1 MSSKNTTISTRVAE
15 QARPAANTTKVLR
28 ETLGYAALG
37 LLALLPR
44 LLNLGQ
50 YLTDD
55 EANFWLRRSQ
65 AFLDALASGDYAAT
79 AISTHPGVTT
89 MWLGVAGIVLRKT
102 LFAWGWL
109 ESDPFPLVLALFRL
123 PVVLVHVASVLLG
136 YRMLR
141 LLLPATPAGLAAL
154 LWAADP
160 FFVGYSRLLH
170 VDALMGTFATLSL
183 LAFCCYERSERRR
196 GWLVLS
202 GVCAGLAMLSKSPGL
217 VLVPAVGLAALLAH
231 WRQTG
236 SLWPTGALLRR
247 LTVWTLVCLITVFAL
262 WPALWAS
269 PLAAY
274 NELRSGVVDEG
285 AQPHMNGNFFLGQK
299 DDAPGL
305 AYYPVALALRL
316 TPWTLLG
323 LLLLPLAWRR
333 DKTLGAARPSL
344 AALAGFVLL
353 FVAAMSLFPK
363 KFDRYLVPVFPA
375 LDVLAAVG
383 LAWLAGLLLRRWL
396 PSTQQAVALLAMG
409 ALAVANVAWWH
420 PYELVAYNQL
430 LGGAPTGARTFAL
443 GWSEG
448 LEQVAAWLNQQPD
461 ITGVSVTAER
471 VTSLNPYLRRGAQAD
486 FPRAGQLHDDDG
498 YVVVYLAQV
507 RAGPPPPPFDQFY
520 GRAVPLHIVR
530 IHGVDYAWIYQV
542 PPPVASPRPARFG
555 SAIELRGYE
564 LRHTPQP
571 GQPLDLRLFWA
582 TSALPERD
590 YWLFAHLVDAEGRR
604 VSQIDQP
611 YSSSTWTPGR
621 AALTE
626 LPLPLPAELAAGSY
640 RLIIGLYDPTTGQRL
655 SLSGADAAK
664 PGLAGPDALELLRI
678 E

>member
-1 MSSKNTTISTRVAE
+1 MSLHVAE
-15 QARPAANTTKVLR
+15 QARPAANTTSVLHN
-28 ETLGYAALG
+28 TLGYAALG

-65 AFLDALASGDYAAT
+65 AFLDAVSSGDYAAT

-89 MWLGVAGIVLRKT
+89 MWLGAAGIVLRKT

-123 PVVLVHVASVLLG
+123 PVVLVHVAGVLLG

-141 LLLPATPAGLAAL
+141 RLLPATPAALAAL

-183 LAFCCYERSERRR
+183 LAFCCHERAERRR
-196 GWLVLS
+196 GWLALS

-217 VLVPAVGLAALLAH
+217 VLVPTIGLAALLAH
-231 WRQTG
+231 WRHR
-236 SLWPTGALLRR
+236 SLWPSGALLLR
-247 LTVWTLVCLITVFAL
+247 LIVWALVCLATVFAL

-274 NELRSGVVDEG
+274 NELRNGVVAEG

-333 DKTLGAARPSL
+333 SKTLGAARPSL

-363 KFDRYLVPVFPA
+363 KFDRYLVPIFPA
-375 LDVLAAVG
+375 LDVLAAVS
-383 LAWLAGLLLRRWL
+383 LAWLAELLPRRWL
-396 PSTQQAVALLAMG
+396 PATQRAVALLTIG
-409 ALAVANVAWWH
+409 ALAVANLVWWH
-420 PYELVAYNQL
+420 PTSWWPIISCLA
-430 LGGAPTGARTFAL
+430 AR
-443 GWSEG
+443 
-448 LEQVAAWLNQQPD
+448 
-461 ITGVSVTAER
+461 R
-471 VTSLNPYLRRGAQAD
+471 
-486 FPRAGQLHDDDG
+486 
-498 YVVVYLAQV
+498 
-507 RAGPPPPPFDQFY
+507 
-520 GRAVPLHIVR
+520 
-530 IHGVDYAWIYQV
+530 
-542 PPPVASPRPARFG
+542 
-555 SAIELRGYE
+555 
-564 LRHTPQP
+564 
-571 GQPLDLRLFWA
+571 
-582 TSALPERD
+582 
-590 YWLFAHLVDAEGRR
+590 
-604 VSQIDQP
+604 
-611 YSSSTWTPGR
+611 PGR
-621 AALTE
+621 A
-626 LPLPLPAELAAGSY
+626 PL
-640 RLIIGLYDPTTGQRL
+640 R
-655 SLSGADAAK
+655 
-664 PGLAGPDALELLRI
+664 
-678 E
+678 